1 LRLFLYISGCASFK
15 KKSGKGTTAVGGGGD
30 DDDENDDADD
40 DSSSCSASFVCDP
53 ADGSIAPVLF
63 TVGGE
68 CCAFAVVV
76 VILMALLNK
85 LVGTGTTCVSSAV
98 SELFCVEESSTA
110 HNKIIV
116 FSAGVNGGL
125 ILKTSI

>member
-1 LRLFLYISGCASFK
+1 MRLFVYISGCASFK
-15 KKSGKGTTAVGGGGD
+15 TKSGKGTTAVGS
-30 DDDENDDADD
+30 DDADD
-40 DSSSCSASFVCDP
+40 DSSSSSTAFVCDP
-53 ADGSIAPVLF
+53 GDGVAPVLF
-63 TVGGE
+63 TVVGGE
-68 CCAFAVVV
+68 CAFAVVV

-98 SELFCVEESSTA
+98 SELFCEEESSTA

-125 ILKTSI
+125 ILKNSI